1 MAFVHLHNHSTF
13 SILDAATRIPD
24 MVKRAVEFKMPA
36 IALTDHGY
44 MFGIP
49 DFDTECGNYNK
60 QQKDFKQ
67 WSHDRECFA
76 KDWELEEPKPDAE
89 DAGPHD
95 RVHAQWERDVA
106 AWNAAG
112 GPSNKEAGIAAVDAC
127 RPAPLIKPI
136 FGCEAYFIT
145 DDAIE
150 KGTRQRRYHL
160 ILLAKNHTGFV
171 NLMKMMSRAA
181 NEMFYYRPR
190 TTLDMLKEYH
200 EGIICQSACVQGII
214 PQNILDGNFEEAE
227 RWARIYQDIFG
238 DDFYIEIQDH
248 GLEFRNGFNDRSL
261 DEQLVKL
268 AHKLGIKVVATNDM
282 HYLNRDDAPT
292 QDIVSCIGTASHLD
306 DVNRKHM
313 EGSEFYLKSEEEM
326 RELFSW
332 CPEACE
338 TTLEIASKCNY
349 ELDWTHTYLPKFPG
363 LEEGE
368 TSEERFRK
376 ECEEGLAKRYGDDW
390 RDLTVGGVNV
400 KERFEYEYGVICQK
414 GFADYF
420 LIVQEYVR
428 WAKQHG
434 IGVGPG
440 RGSAAGAIVAYAM
453 DITTFDPLE
462 NGLMFERFLSVERSE
477 MPDIDMDFDDE
488 RRLEVVQH
496 VRELYGSDRV
506 SHVITYSTIKAK
518 QAINDANRV
527 LGFPVYMGQ
536 KLAKMVSNDPKA
548 KLEYVLKKTNGKE
561 DQFSPEF
568 AEAYE
573 KDADSHRIIDAALSI
588 EGLTRG
594 EGVHACA
601 VLITPTPVND
611 HVPTKLDTKGGVEI
625 TQFEGHSVADM
636 GLLKMDFLGL
646 RTLTVISKTLA
657 NIRANYSTPEDI
669 ERMPEAVRSTVKP
682 GATCVDIDVDKIPFD
697 DPAIFALMGRGH
709 TAGVFQIES
718 AGMTAT
724 IKGMQPRE
732 FKHVVALIALYR
744 PGPLGAGM
752 VADYIDRMNGRKEV
766 AFYDNRLADILDE
779 TYGTMVYQEQV
790 MQISMKM
797 CGFSAGESDSRIR
810 KPVAKKKIKM
820 LTDEVF
826 HWEDG
831 KDETIYD
838 HWMNGAEENHYT
850 RQIAQKIWDDVL
862 EFASYAFNKS
872 HSAGY
877 AILVMQTAWL
887 KAYFPKEYMAS
898 VLTSYM
904 GKTDKIVHYVTACR
918 HEGIQILP
926 PDINESGKDFTA
938 TAEGIRFGFA
948 GIRGVGEGVGE
959 AIMAER
965 AKGGPFKNLHDF
977 VERVDT
983 NSANRRVV
991 EALIKS
997 GAFDATGYP
1006 RRQLLSFVD
1015 KGNPENIIDTYA
1027 KRQKDRAAGQF
1038 SLFDM
1043 FADIEGSGFEDDIP
1057 EPDGVE
1063 WDRSTKLS
1071 QEHEVLGIYVSDH
1084 PLRPYEYALSK
1095 ERDYTIAQIEE
1106 SDEVMN
1112 PATGTM
1118 ITRYKVP
1125 EDRPIRLAG
1134 MVTAVSK
1141 KTTKNGDSMAV
1152 VTLEDMEGEISLV
1165 IFPKTYKEC
1174 AAALSGEVDPET
1186 GESSGDIFVHVVGK
1200 LERGDRGNQLICTS
1214 VVPMELNEK
1223 TNKPRVME
1231 VFMTPRMLSYDRMEQ
1246 LNSILKRYV
1255 GLDHVELMVSNANG
1269 ETMRMELPTRVD
1281 GHNMVLA
1288 AEVRDL
1294 VGEEGHIQ
1302 FV

>member
-24 MVKRAVEFKMPA
+24 MVKRAVEYKMPA

-49 DFDTECGNYNK
+49 EFDTQCRNYNSR
-60 QQKDFKQ
+60 QKDFKQ

-76 KDWELEEPKPDAE
+76 KDWELEEPKPDGE

-95 RVHAQWERDVA
+95 LVHAQWERDVA
-106 AWNAAG
+106 AWNEAG
-112 GPSNKEAGIAAVDAC
+112 GPSNKEAGLAAVDAC
-127 RPAPLIKPI
+127 KPAPLIKPI

-171 NLMKMMSRAA
+171 NLMKMMSKAA

-282 HYLNRDDAPT
+282 HYLNREDAPT

-536 KLAKMVSNDPKA
+536 KLSKMVSNDPKA

-646 RTLTVISKTLA
+646 RTLTVISKTLT

-669 ERMPEAVRSTVKP
+669 ERMPEAVRSTIKP

-697 DPAIFALMGRGH
+697 DPEIFALMGRGH

-1063 WDRSTKLS
+1063 WDRSMKLS

>member
-1 MAFVHLHNHSTF
+1 MAFVHLHNHSDF
-13 SILDAATRIPD
+13 SILDGATSIPG
-24 MVKRAVEFKMPA
+24 MVKRAVDLGMPA

-44 MFGIP
+44 MFGVP
-49 DFDTECGNYNK
+49 NFDLECRKYNSGAA
-60 QQKDFKQ
+60 DYKQ
-67 WSHDRECFA
+67 WSHDRECFQ
-76 KDWELEEPKPDAE
+76 KGWQLDEPVPDAP

-95 RVHAQWERDVA
+95 HVHAQWERDVA
-106 AWNAAG
+106 AWQANGGEANREAAL
-112 GPSNKEAGIAAVDAC
+112 AAVDAC
-127 RPAPLIKPI
+127 KPAPVIKPI

-145 DDAIE
+145 DDTIE

-160 ILLAKNHTGFV
+160 ILLAKNETGYV
-171 NLMKMMSRAA
+171 NLMKMMSKAA
-181 NEMFYYRPR
+181 NEMFYYKPR
-190 TTLDMLKEYH
+190 TTLAMLEEYH
-200 EGIICQSACVQGII
+200 EGIVCQSACVQGII
-214 PQNILDGNFEEAE
+214 PQNILDGNFAEAE
-227 RWARIYQDIFG
+227 RWARTFQGIFG
-238 DDFYIEIQDH
+238 DDFYIEVQDH
-248 GLEFRNGFNDRSL
+248 GLEFRGGYNDRSL

-268 AHKLGIKVVATNDM
+268 ARKLGIKIVATNDF
-282 HYLNRDDAPT
+282 HYLTREDAPT
-292 QDIVSCIGTASHLD
+292 QDILSCIGTADQLD
-306 DVNRKHM
+306 NTNRKHM
-313 EGSEFYLKSEEEM
+313 EGTEFYLKTEDEM
-326 RELFSW
+326 RRLFSW
-332 CPEACE
+332 LPEACD
-338 TTLEIASKCNY
+338 TTLEIADKCNY
-349 ELDWTHTYLPKFPG
+349 ELDWTHMYLPKFPG
-363 LEEGE
+363 LAEGE

-376 ECEEGLAKRYGDDW
+376 ECEEGLAKRYGDNW
-390 RDLTVGGVNV
+390 RELTIGGVNV
-400 KERFEYEYGVICQK
+400 LERFEYEYDVICTK

-428 WAKQHG
+428 WAKENG

-536 KLAKMVSNDPKA
+536 RLSKMISNDPKA
-548 KLEYVLKKTNGKE
+548 KLKFVLNKTDGKE
-561 DQFSPEF
+561 DLYSQDFRD
-568 AEAYE
+568 AYD
-573 KDADSHRIIDAALSI
+573 KDADAHRIIDAALAI
-588 EGLTRG
+588 EGKTRG

-601 VLITPTPVND
+601 VLIAPTPVND

-625 TQFEGHSVADM
+625 TQYEGHSVADM

-646 RTLTVISKTLA
+646 RTLTVISKALR
-657 NIRANYSTPEDI
+657 NIRANYPNVEDI
-669 ERMPEAVRSTVKP
+669 DRMPDAVRATIKP

-732 FKHVVALIALYR
+732 YKQVVALIALYR

-752 VADYIDRMNGRKEV
+752 VSDYIDRMNGRKEV
-766 AFYDNRLADILDE
+766 AFYDNRLSDILEE

-826 HWEDG
+826 HWENG

-838 HWMNGAEENHYT
+838 HWMNGAEDNQYT

-904 GKTDKIVHYVTACR
+904 GKTEKIVHYVTACR
-918 HEGIQILP
+918 HEGVAILP

-938 TAEGIRFGFA
+938 TAEGVRFGFA
-948 GIRGVGEGVGE
+948 GIRGVGASVGE

-965 AKGGPFKNLHDF
+965 EAGGPFKTLHDF
-977 VERVDT
+977 VERVD
-983 NSANRRVV
+983 SSQANRRVI

-997 GAFDATGYP
+997 GAFDSTGYT
-1006 RRQLLSFVD
+1006 RMQMMHFVD
-1015 KGNPENIIDTYA
+1015 KNNPENIIDA
-1027 KRQKDRAAGQF
+1027 AIKRQKDRAAGQS

-1043 FADIEGSGFEDDIP
+1043 FADVAGSGFESDVP
-1057 EPDGVE
+1057 EPDGIE
-1063 WDRSTKLS
+1063 WDRTAKLA

-1095 ERDYTIAQIEE
+1095 ARDVMISDIELSE
-1106 SDEVMN
+1106 EYVN
-1112 PATGTM
+1112 PATGTTS
-1118 ITRYKVP
+1118 TRYKVP
-1125 EDRPIRLAG
+1125 EGKSIHLAG
-1134 MVTAVSK
+1134 MVTAVAK
-1141 KTTKNGDSMAV
+1141 KTTKNGDNMAI
-1152 VTLEDMEGEISLV
+1152 VTLEDMEGEITLV
-1165 IFPKTYKEC
+1165 VFPKLYRQC
-1174 AAALSGEVDPET
+1174 ASILAGEIDQET
-1186 GESSGDIFVHVVGK
+1186 GETVGNVFVRVTGK
-1200 LERGDRGNQLICTS
+1200 LERSDRGNQIICQE
-1214 VVPMELNEK
+1214 VQAMELSER
-1223 TNKPRVME
+1223 TNKPKVLE
-1231 VFMTPRMLSYDRMEQ
+1231 VFLTPKLLTYDRLQ
-1246 LNSILKRYV
+1246 YLNSIFSRYA
-1255 GLDHVELMVSNANG
+1255 GMDRVELLVQEASGN
-1269 ETMRMELPTRVD
+1269 TMRMELPTRVD
-1281 GHNMVLA
+1281 ARNALLE
-1288 AEVRDL
+1288 AEVQDL
-1294 VGEEGHIQ
+1294 IGQEGH
-1302 FV
+1302 VAYA

>member
-24 MVKRAVEFKMPA
+24 MVKRAVEYKMPA

-49 DFDTECGNYNK
+49 DFDTECRNYNSR
-60 QQKDFKQ
+60 QKDFKQ
-67 WSHDRECFA
+67 WSHDCECFA

-127 RPAPLIKPI
+127 KPAPLIKPI

-160 ILLAKNHTGFV
+160 ILLAKDHTGFV
-171 NLMKMMSRAA
+171 NLMKMMSKAA

-282 HYLNRDDAPT
+282 HYLNREDAPT

-349 ELDWTHTYLPKFPG
+349 VLDWTKMFLPEFPG
-363 LEEGE
+363 LEKGE

-536 KLAKMVSNDPKA
+536 KLSKMVSNDPKA
-548 KLEYVLKKTNGKE
+548 KLKFVLEKTPGKE
-561 DQFSPEF
+561 DQYSPEF

-669 ERMPEAVRSTVKP
+669 ERMPEAVRSTIKP

-697 DPAIFALMGRGH
+697 DPEIFALMGRGH

-1063 WDRSTKLS
+1063 WDRSMKLS

>member
-13 SILDAATRIPD
+13 SILDAATRISD
-24 MVKRAVEFKMPA
+24 MVKRAVEFEMPA

-49 DFDTECGNYNK
+49 DFDLECRSYNT
-60 QQKDFKQ
+60 QQKDFRQ

-76 KDWELEEPKPDAE
+76 KGWELEEPDLDAD

-95 RVHAQWERDVA
+95 LIHAQWARDVA
-106 AWNAAG
+106 AWEAAG
-112 GPSNKEAGIAAVDAC
+112 GASNREAGLAAVDAC
-127 RPAPLIKPI
+127 KPAPLIKPI

-145 DDAIE
+145 DDTIE

-171 NLMKMMSRAA
+171 NLMKMMSKAA

-190 TTLDMLKEYH
+190 TTLDMLREYH

-214 PQNILDGNFEEAE
+214 PQNILDGNFDEAE
-227 RWARIYQDIFG
+227 RWARTFQDIFG
-238 DDFYIEIQDH
+238 EDFYIEIQDH
-248 GLEFRNGFNDRSL
+248 GLEFRGGFTDRTL

-282 HYLNRDDAPT
+282 HYLNREDAPI

-306 DVNRKHM
+306 DANRKHM
-313 EGSEFYLKSEEEM
+313 EGDEFYLKSESEM

-332 CPEACE
+332 CPEACD
-338 TTLEIASKCNY
+338 TTLEIAAKCDY
-349 ELDWTHTYLPKFPG
+349 ELDWTHMYLPKFPG

-376 ECEEGLAKRYGDDW
+376 ECEQGLERRYGPDW
-390 RDLTVGGVNV
+390 RTLEVNGVNV
-400 KERFEYEYGVICQK
+400 RERFEYEYDVICTK

-428 WAKQHG
+428 WAKENG

-496 VRELYGSDRV
+496 VRELYGPERV

-518 QAINDANRV
+518 QAINDATRV
-527 LGFPVYMGQ
+527 LGFPVYVGQ
-536 KLAKMVSNDPKA
+536 RLSKMVSNDPKA
-548 KLEYVLKKTNGKE
+548 KLKFVLEKTPGKE
-561 DQFSPEF
+561 DQYSPDF

-573 KDADSHRIIDAALSI
+573 KDADAHRIIDSALAI

-646 RTLTVISKTLA
+646 RTLTVISKALR
-657 NIRANYSTPEDI
+657 NIRENYPTVADI
-669 ERMPEAVRSTVKP
+669 ERMPDAVRATIKP

-697 DPAIFALMGRGH
+697 DPQIFALMGRGH

-724 IKGMQPRE
+724 IKGMQP
-732 FKHVVALIALYR
+732 KQYKQVVALIALYR

-752 VADYIDRMNGRKEV
+752 VSDYIDRMNGRKQV
-766 AFYDNRLADILDE
+766 AFYDDRLSDILEE

-838 HWMNGAEENHYT
+838 HWMNGAEENQYSRET
-850 RQIAQKIWDDVL
+850 AQKIWDDVL

-887 KAYFPKEYMAS
+887 KAYFPREYMAS

-904 GKTDKIVHYVTACR
+904 GKTDKIVHYVTDCR
-918 HEGIQILP
+918 HEGITILP

-965 AKGGPFKNLHDF
+965 ESGGPFKSLHDF

-997 GAFDATGYP
+997 GAFDSTGYP

-1015 KGNPENIIDTYA
+1015 KGNPENIIDAYA

-1043 FADIEGSGFEDDIP
+1043 FAEVEGSGFEDDIP
-1057 EPDGVE
+1057 EPDGIE
-1063 WDRSTKLS
+1063 WDRSTKLA

-1095 ERDYTIAQIEE
+1095 ERDFTIAQIEE
-1106 SDEVMN
+1106 SEEIVN

-1118 ITRYKVP
+1118 TTRYRVP
-1125 EDRPIRLAG
+1125 EDKPIRLAG
-1134 MVTAVSK
+1134 MVTSVNK

-1174 AAALSGEVDPET
+1174 AAALAGEVDPDT
-1186 GESSGDIFVHVVGK
+1186 GESSGDIFVRVVGK
-1200 LERGDRGNQLICTS
+1200 LERGDRGNQLICSS
-1214 VVPMELNEK
+1214 VNSMELSEK
-1223 TNKPRVME
+1223 TNRPRVME

-1246 LNSILKRYV
+1246 LNGILKRYA

>member
-13 SILDAATRIPD
+13 SILDAATRIPA
-24 MVKRAVEFKMPA
+24 MVKRAVEFQMPA

-49 DFDTECGNYNK
+49 EFDLECRSYNAR
-60 QQKDFKQ
+60 QKDFKQ
-67 WSHDRECFA
+67 WSHDLECFT
-76 KDWELEEPKPDAE
+76 KRWEVEEPAPDGE

-95 RVHAQWERDVA
+95 LVHAQWERDVA
-106 AWNAAG
+106 AWEAAG
-112 GPSNKEAGIAAVDAC
+112 GEANRAAALAAVEAQK
-127 RPAPLIKPI
+127 PAPLIKPI

-145 DDAIE
+145 DDTIE
-150 KGTRQRRYHL
+150 KKPPQRRYHL
-160 ILLAKNHTGFV
+160 ILLAKNHTGYV
-171 NLMKMMSRAA
+171 NLMKMMSKAA

-190 TTLDMLKEYH
+190 TTLDMLREYH

-214 PQNILDGNFEEAE
+214 PQNILDGNYGEAR
-227 RWARIYQDIFG
+227 RWALTYKEIFG

-248 GLEFRNGFNDRSL
+248 GLDFRGGFNDRTL
-261 DEQLVKL
+261 DERLVAL
-268 AHKLGIKVVATNDM
+268 ARELDIKVVATNDM
-282 HYLNRDDAPT
+282 HYLDREDAPT

-306 DVNRKHM
+306 DANRKRM
-313 EGSEFYLKSEEEM
+313 EGTEFYLKSEPEM

-332 CPEACE
+332 CPEACDN
-338 TTLEIASKCNY
+338 TLEIAAKCDY
-349 ELDWTHTYLPKFPG
+349 ELDWTHMYLPKFPG

-376 ECEEGLAKRYGDDW
+376 ECEAGLERRYGPDW
-390 RDLTVGGVNV
+390 RTLEVGGVNV
-400 KERFEYEYGVICQK
+400 RERFEYEYDVICTK

-428 WAKQHG
+428 WAKENG

-488 RRLEVVQH
+488 RRLDVIQH
-496 VRELYGSDRV
+496 VREIYGPERV

-518 QAINDANRV
+518 QAINDAARV
-527 LGFPVYMGQ
+527 LGLPVYVGQ
-536 KLAKMVSNDPKA
+536 RLSKMVSNDPKA
-548 KLEYVLKKTNGKE
+548 KLKFVLEKTPGKE
-561 DQFSPEF
+561 DLYSPDF
-568 AEAYE
+568 VEAYE
-573 KDADSHRIIDAALSI
+573 KDADAHRVIDAALSI

-601 VLITPTPVND
+601 VLIAPTPVND

-625 TQFEGHSVADM
+625 TQYEGHSVADM

-646 RTLTVISKTLA
+646 RTLTVISKALR
-657 NIRANYSTPEDI
+657 NIRANYSTPEGI
-669 ERMPEAVRSTVKP
+669 ERMPEAVRNTIKP

-697 DPAIFALMGRGH
+697 DPAIYALMGKGH

-724 IKGMQPRE
+724 IKGMQPKE
-732 FKHVVALIALYR
+732 YKQVVALIALYR

-752 VADYIDRMNGRKEV
+752 VSDYIDRMNGRKPV
-766 AFYDNRLADILDE
+766 AFYDNRLSDILEE

-838 HWMNGAEENHYT
+838 HWMNGAVANGYT
-850 RQIAQKIWDDVL
+850 DTIAQKIWDDVL

-887 KAYFPKEYMAS
+887 KAYFPREYMAS

-904 GKTDKIVHYVTACR
+904 GKTDKIVHYVTSCR
-918 HEGIQILP
+918 HEGIKILP

-938 TAEGIRFGFA
+938 TAEGVRFGFA

-965 AKGGPFKNLHDF
+965 AEGGLFKNLHDF
-977 VERVDT
+977 VERVDSS
-983 NSANRRVV
+983 SANRRVV

-997 GAFDATGYP
+997 GAFDSTGYT
-1006 RRQLLSFVD
+1006 RRQLLMFVD
-1015 KGNPENIIDTYA
+1015 KNNPENIIDAAA
-1027 KRQKDRAAGQF
+1027 KRQRDRAAGQS

-1043 FADIEGSGFEDDIP
+1043 FADVAGSGFESDVP
-1057 EPDGVE
+1057 APDGVE
-1063 WDRSTKLS
+1063 WDRSVKLA

-1095 ERDYTIAQIEE
+1095 ARDYTLGEIEE
-1106 SDEVMN
+1106 SVEVVN
-1112 PATGTM
+1112 PATGTVM
-1118 ITRYKVP
+1118 TRYRVP
-1125 EDRPIRLAG
+1125 EDKPIRLAG
-1134 MVTAVSK
+1134 MVTAVAK

-1152 VTLEDMEGEISLV
+1152 VTLEDMEGEVSLV
-1165 IFPKTYKEC
+1165 IFPKTYREC
-1174 AAALSGEVDPET
+1174 ASVLAGEVDEM
-1186 GESSGDIFVHVVGK
+1186 GESTGDIFVKVSGK
-1200 LERGDRGNQLICTS
+1200 LERGDRGNQVICQS
-1214 VVPMELNEK
+1214 VQSMELSEK
-1223 TNKPRVME
+1223 TNRPRVIE
-1231 VFMTPRMLSYDRMEQ
+1231 VFMPPRMLSFDRMQQ
-1246 LNSILKRYV
+1246 LNAIFGRYA
-1255 GLDHVELMVSNANG
+1255 GLDRVELLVEGATG
-1269 ETMRMELPTRVD
+1269 ETMRMELPIRVD
-1281 GHNMVLA
+1281 ARNMVLR
-1288 AEVRDL
+1288 AEVEDL
-1294 VGEEGHIQ
+1294 VGAGGHVA

>member
-24 MVKRAVEFKMPA
+24 MVKRAVEYKMPA

-49 DFDTECGNYNK
+49 DFDTQCRNYNSR
-60 QQKDFKQ
+60 QKDFKQ

-112 GPSNKEAGIAAVDAC
+112 GPSNKEAGLAAVDAC
-127 RPAPLIKPI
+127 KPAPLIKPI

-160 ILLAKNHTGFV
+160 ILLAKDHTGFV
-171 NLMKMMSRAA
+171 NLMKMMSKAA

-282 HYLNRDDAPT
+282 HYLNREDAPT

-536 KLAKMVSNDPKA
+536 KLSKMVSNDPKA

-636 GLLKMDFLGL
+636 GLLKMDFLVL

-1063 WDRSTKLS
+1063 WDRSMKLS

>member
-24 MVKRAVEFKMPA
+24 MVKRAVEYKMPA

-49 DFDTECGNYNK
+49 DFDTECRNYNGR
-60 QQKDFKQ
+60 QKDFKQ

-127 RPAPLIKPI
+127 KPAPLIKPI

-145 DDAIE
+145 DDTIE

-160 ILLAKNHTGFV
+160 ILLAKDHTGFV
-171 NLMKMMSRAA
+171 NLMKMMSKAA

-536 KLAKMVSNDPKA
+536 KLSKMVSNDPKA

-669 ERMPEAVRSTVKP
+669 ERMPEAVRSTIKP

-697 DPAIFALMGRGH
+697 DPEIFALMGRGH

-1063 WDRSTKLS
+1063 WDRSMKLS

>member
-536 KLAKMVSNDPKA
+536 KLSKMVSNDPKA

>member
-24 MVKRAVEFKMPA
+24 MVKRAVEYKMPA

-49 DFDTECGNYNK
+49 DFDTECRNYNSR
-60 QQKDFKQ
+60 QKDFKQ

-112 GPSNKEAGIAAVDAC
+112 GPSNKEAGLAAVDAC
-127 RPAPLIKPI
+127 KPAPLIKPI

-145 DDAIE
+145 DDTIE

-160 ILLAKNHTGFV
+160 ILLAKDHTGFV
-171 NLMKMMSRAA
+171 NLMKMMSKAA

-282 HYLNRDDAPT
+282 HYLNREDAPT

-349 ELDWTHTYLPKFPG
+349 ELDWTHKYLPKFPG
-363 LEEGE
+363 LEQGE

-536 KLAKMVSNDPKA
+536 KLSKMVSNDPKA

-697 DPAIFALMGRGH
+697 DPEIFALMGRGH